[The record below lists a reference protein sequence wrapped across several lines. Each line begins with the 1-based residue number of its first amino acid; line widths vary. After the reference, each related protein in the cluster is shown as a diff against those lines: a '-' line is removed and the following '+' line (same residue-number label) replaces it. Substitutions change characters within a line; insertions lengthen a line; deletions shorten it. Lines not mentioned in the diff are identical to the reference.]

1 MLDQFSSHHCDCIAR
16 LGDMCIHRMLILQSF
31 LRDIRSN
38 IRISDA
44 TYIKREG
51 KKVYG
56 AKKIFNHVNG
66 TYECLQDVLFTTQ
79 HIKGLNFI
87 TDFKIIN
94 HNSRHRTKPEEVV
107 EIIKSGKVK
116 KGRGLSLMVG

>member
-1 MLDQFSSHHCDCIAR
+1 MLNLSSSQHCDCIAR
-16 LGDMCIHRMLILQSF
+16 LGTFFIRKIITLQDF

-38 IRISDA
+38 SWIADA

-51 KKVYG
+51 KQVYA
-56 AKKIFNHVNG
+56 AKKLFNHVNG

-79 HIKGLNFI
+79 RIKGLNFI

-94 HNSRHRTKPEEVV
+94 HNARHRTKPEEVA
-107 EIIKSGKVK
+107 EMIKSGKVK
-116 KGRGLSLMVG
+116 KGRGLSSMLG

>member
-1 MLDQFSSHHCDCIAR
+1 MLDQSSSHHCDCIAR
-16 LGDMCIHRMLILQSF
+16 LGDIFIRKIIGLQDF

-107 EIIKSGKVK
+107 EIIKSGMQPEIAV
-116 KGRGLSLMVG
+116 